1 MPANT
6 FHNPR
11 PRSTAAR
18 AAAIVTGGVI
28 GFVSLGFLA
37 TGGAA
42 LWGDSQKDADG
53 YLTTRSEHFS
63 TTTHAIAT
71 DNLDIDLDGAGWV
84 LDNDSYGKVRLKVDS
99 SSDKPVFAGIAP
111 TRDVEDY
118 LHGIAHTRLTDVDY
132 SPFEADYDD
141 RPGSGRP
148 APPADQ
154 SFWAASVDGTGPQ
167 TLTWD
172 AQEGDWSVVLM
183 NADGTAGVDRA
194 VSAGAKLGFLDVIGW
209 VGLGGGLALL
219 ITAGGLVF
227 LGVRMPRSAR
237 VGPSPLGPPQPAA

>member
-1 MPANT
+1 MPDHT
-6 FHNPR
+6 IHNPR

-37 TGGAA
+37 AGGAA

-53 YLTTRSEHFS
+53 YLTTRSEHFA
-63 TTTHAIAT
+63 TTTHAIVT
-71 DNLDIDLDGAGWV
+71 DNLDIDLDGAGWM
-84 LDNDSYGKVRLKVDS
+84 LDNDSYGKVRLRVDS
-99 SSDKPVFAGIAP
+99 SSEKPEFVGIAP
-111 TRDVEDY
+111 TREVDDY
-118 LHGIAHTRLTDVDY
+118 LHGAAYTRLTDVDS
-132 SPFEADYDD
+132 SPFAAHYDD
-141 RPGSGRP
+141 QPGRARP

-154 SFWAASVDGTGPQ
+154 SFWAASVDGRGPQ

-172 AQEGDWSVVLM
+172 AEEGDWSVVVM
-183 NADGTAGVDRA
+183 NADATAGVDTA

-219 ITAGGLVF
+219 MTAGGLVF
-227 LGVRMPRSAR
+227 LGVRMPRGAR
-237 VGPSPLGPPQPAA
+237 VGPSPIGPAQPVA